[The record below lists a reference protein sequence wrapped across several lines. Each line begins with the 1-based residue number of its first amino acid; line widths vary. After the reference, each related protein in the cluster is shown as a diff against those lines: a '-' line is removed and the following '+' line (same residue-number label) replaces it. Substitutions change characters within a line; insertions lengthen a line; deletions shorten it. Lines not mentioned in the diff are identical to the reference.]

1 METGA
6 IVVVIA
12 AVAIFAI
19 LWRVASNKDETPRT
33 PPQPSPQPTQPELES
48 LTKAELLEVAADLGV
63 EVRASWTKAKII
75 QVIIIAQREGLN

>member
-12 AVAIFAI
+12 AVALFVI
-19 LWRVASNKDETPRT
+19 LWRTASGSDDKKVT
-33 PPQPSPQPTQPELES
+33 PPQPSPQPTQPDLES
-48 LTKAELLEVAADLGV
+48 LTKAELLVVADDLGV
-63 EVRASWTKAKII
+63 EVRQSWTKAKII

>member
-19 LWRVASNKDETPRT
+19 LWRVASNKDESPRT
-33 PPQPSPQPTQPELES
+33 PSQPSPQPTQPDLES
-48 LTKAELLEVAADLGV
+48 LTKAELLVVADDLGV
-63 EVRASWTKAKII
+63 EVRQSWTKAKII
-75 QVIIIAQREGLN
+75 QVIIISQREGLN